1 MEMKDDYGNYIFE
14 SIRITLVCG
23 MQPVCQPP
31 PPLPFHPCP
40 SAPPPLSPSL
50 PPPRRSRV
58 PHARADDCLKTDNPE
73 K

>member
-31 PPLPFHPCP
+31 PPLPFRR
-40 SAPPPLSPSL
+40 SPLSPSL

-58 PHARADDCLKTDNPE
+58 PHACADDCLKTDNPE